1 VSTPADETIESRVT
15 EYARE
20 FIKGYTESIDTHFQN
35 AKNVI
40 SGAGLDYQYFPLYG
54 RQLGVDL
61 AIAIFYT
68 QIDFYLFFLDKSDT
82 EIEEVMHQE
91 AYDTHE
97 FGSTWVSETPAGRRI
112 QRVRE
117 YLGLEEPNLLQ
128 PAPSLDAIN
137 IPSVNFVARN
147 ALEMR
152 VEGHRHGVNFG
163 NQAGAR
169 AESAL
174 PMVQEA
180 LRKASSRAEITQRYM
195 VLKNSDMSPQDR
207 GTAFEELWR
216 DVLAFYGWKPKK
228 FRIPGEENDFT
239 AIHQVLHILGEV
251 RWFDKPMGGGKMREF
266 LAKLDPRPQTIGFFI
281 SHSGVDLGGR
291 SVVRRAANSKTVV
304 IFEEAD
310 IEKVM
315 GGFDPGPIFDEKLRE
330 AYDYIFE
337 RPSAVDLTE
346 HEQTGHEA
354 PE

>member
-1 VSTPADETIESRVT
+1 MSTPADEAIESRIT

-40 SGAGLDYQYFPLYG
+40 SGAELGYQYFPLYG

-61 AIAIFYT
+61 AIAVFYT
-68 QIDFYLFFLDKSDT
+68 QIDFYLYFLDKPDT
-82 EIEEVMHQE
+82 EIEKVGHQE

-97 FGSTWVSETPAGRRI
+97 FGSTWVSDTPAGRRI
-112 QRVRE
+112 QRVSG
-117 YLGLEEPNLLQ
+117 YLGLDESRLLKI
-128 PAPSLDAIN
+128 APSLNAVN
-137 IPSVNFVARN
+137 VPGVNFAARN

-174 PMVQEA
+174 PMVQEL
-180 LRKASSRAEITQRYM
+180 LRRAASRADMAQQYLM
-195 VLKNSDMSPQDR
+195 LKNSDMSPQAR
-207 GTAFEELWR
+207 GNAFEELWR

-239 AIHQVLHILGEV
+239 AIYQGLHILGEV
-251 RWFDKPMGGGKMREF
+251 RWFDKPMDGGKMREF

-281 SHSGVDLGGR
+281 SHSGVDRGGR
-291 SVVRRAANSKTVV
+291 SVVRRSVNTKTVV

-315 GGFDPGPIFDEKLRE
+315 LGADPGPIFDEKLRE

-337 RPSAVDLTE
+337 RPTE
-346 HEQTGHEA
+346 VHSIEYEQET
-354 PE
+354 